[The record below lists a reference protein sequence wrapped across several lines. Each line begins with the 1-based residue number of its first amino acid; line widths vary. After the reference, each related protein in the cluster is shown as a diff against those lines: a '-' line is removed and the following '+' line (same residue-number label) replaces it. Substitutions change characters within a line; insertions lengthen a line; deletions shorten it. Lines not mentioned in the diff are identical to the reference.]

1 MEHML
6 RLAVFAFTLAS
17 LSALAAGVVDAV
29 PLVFWGSDTER
40 TAIEHGRSVMVVGA
54 GLTFVAAAA
63 LASLGERRY
72 AALVAAVPLL
82 PVGFAIAADGTALG
96 LLVLGPAVAVGIWA
110 AFMAC
115 VPAPERA
122 RRSPGIAFGL
132 VVPPLVGAVTAGITA
147 AVVMLVAYGLAR
159 AAGTAPGR
167 AVMALGPAAGCALLT
182 ATAVFAGGTLVT

>member
-17 LSALAAGVVDAV
+17 LSAFAAGVVDAV
-29 PLVFWGSDTER
+29 PLVFWGSNTER
-40 TAIEHGRSVMVVGA
+40 TAIEHGRSMMVVGA
-54 GLTFVAAAA
+54 GFTCVAAAA

-82 PVGFAIAADGTALG
+82 PVGLAIAADGTALG
-96 LLVLGPAVAVGIWA
+96 LLVLGPALAVGLWA

-122 RRSPGIAFGL
+122 RRGPGIAFGL
-132 VVPPLVGAVTAGITA
+132 VAPPLVGALTAGITA
-147 AVVMLVAYGLAR
+147 AVVMLVAYVLAR

-167 AVMALGPAAGCALLT
+167 AVKALGLAAGSALLT
-182 ATAVFAGGTLVT
+182 ATAVFAGGALVT